1 MKIHAITIKNYRCF
15 EEITLSLGD
24 KITLLVGKNGTGKT
38 AILDAIAVT
47 VSAFL
52 GGIEG
57 GISRN
62 IQKEDARYQFY
73 DLEGIVDTQH
83 QFPVILSAEGECG
96 GISGIKWNRS
106 LNSADGKT
114 TMKEASQLT
123 DIARKM
129 QSRIMA
135 GDTEAV
141 LPILSYYGTGRL
153 YARKRKRK
161 DLKVLQKFS
170 RQTGYIDCMLAET
183 NEELM
188 LSWFEKMTL
197 KDLQN
202 QQKTGRINKILQ
214 LETVEQAICRCF
226 KSISGYE
233 EAEIFF
239 DLETYRIMME
249 YAGNNGKK
257 YRFALNELSD
267 GYKNTLSMIG
277 DIAYR
282 MAVLNPQLGG
292 KILAETPGIILID
305 EIDLHLHPQWQQTIA
320 KDLRT
325 IFPKVQFIITS
336 HAPAVIHS
344 IEKENIRILDGKKV
358 YMPTEQTYGRD
369 VNSILREVMQV
380 GERPEKIQHLLSAF
394 YGAID
399 DEKVES
405 AESYLKQLVDIVGD
419 TDPEVSGARVTLD
432 FEKMRARSDFDT
444 L

>member
-1 MKIHAITIKNYRCF
+1 MKIRTITIKNYRCF

-38 AILDAIAVT
+38 AILDAIAVA

-114 TMKEASQLT
+114 TVKEAFQLT
-123 DIARKM
+123 DIARNM

-202 QQKTGRINKILQ
+202 QQKTGHINKILQ
-214 LETVEQAICRCF
+214 LETVEQAICQCF
-226 KSISGYE
+226 KSISGYD

-249 YAGNNGKK
+249 YAGNN
-257 YRFALNELSD
+257 E
-267 GYKNTLSMIG
+267 IG
-277 DIAYR
+277 
-282 MAVLNPQLGG
+282 
-292 KILAETPGIILID
+292 
-305 EIDLHLHPQWQQTIA
+305 
-320 KDLRT
+320 
-325 IFPKVQFIITS
+325 
-336 HAPAVIHS
+336 
-344 IEKENIRILDGKKV
+344 
-358 YMPTEQTYGRD
+358 
-369 VNSILREVMQV
+369 
-380 GERPEKIQHLLSAF
+380 
-394 YGAID
+394 
-399 DEKVES
+399 
-405 AESYLKQLVDIVGD
+405 
-419 TDPEVSGARVTLD
+419 
-432 FEKMRARSDFDT
+432 RAHV
-444 L
+444 

>member
-1 MKIHAITIKNYRCF
+1 MKIRTITIKNYRCF

-38 AILDAIAVT
+38 AILDAIAVA

-114 TMKEASQLT
+114 TVKEAFQLT
-123 DIARKM
+123 DIARNM

-202 QQKTGRINKILQ
+202 QQKTGHINKILQ
-214 LETVEQAICRCF
+214 LETVEQAICQCF
-226 KSISGYE
+226 KSISGYD

-277 DIAYR
+277 VCHR
-282 MAVLNPQLGG
+282 

-405 AESYLKQLVDIVGD
+405 AERYLKQLVDIVGD